1 MQGDKSAM
9 TNAQYQALQ
18 GLGFNFDAHRKK
30 YDRRVI
36 DQKWEEKFAE
46 LVAYKE
52 KYNNCDVA
60 VRKGFEN
67 YKSLANWAGLMRRK
81 YKARQAGTRAGRTT
95 GITDEQIKKLAI
107 LGFSFSLQDDFDTR
121 FKHLLDFKKEFG
133 HTKVPVFYTGHNN
146 LGRWAKRMRDGIR
159 NNEPWMDEMRRS
171 RLLGID
177 FDCSVR
183 HVFGQT
189 NSKSD
194 DPSNDDPG
202 MEWTDGTSE
211 GGGLVAQRVGADNFV
226 APSLPPA
233 HQLFYGYPPP
243 SQI

>member
-18 GLGFNFDAHRKK
+18 GVDFNFDVNRKK

-36 DQKWEEKFAE
+36 DQKWEDKFAE

-52 KYNNCDVA
+52 KFGNCEIA
-60 VRKGFEN
+60 VRKGFEK
-67 YKSLANWAGLMRRK
+67 YKTLANWAGLMRRK
-81 YKARQAGTRAGRTT
+81 YKARQTGTKAGRTT
-95 GITDEQIKKLAI
+95 DITEEQIKKLACI
-107 LGFSFSLQDDFDTR
+107 GFSFSLQHDFDTR
-121 FKHLLDFKKEFG
+121 FKNLLEFKKEFG

-171 RLLGID
+171 RLMGID

-183 HVFGQT
+183 HVFGHT
-189 NSKSD
+189 NGKSD
-194 DPSNDDPG
+194 DASNDDN
-202 MEWTDGTSE
+202 MVDGTS
-211 GGGLVAQRVGADNFV
+211 GGLMAQRMGSTDNFV
-226 APSLPPA
+226 APSLPG
-233 HQLFYGYPPP
+233 QQIFYGYPPP